1 LEQSRICVVDAQS
14 WILLVA
20 SLVSDPDA
28 LISWFSS
35 LDLPPLP
42 RIGLEAG
49 PLPQWLYAG
58 LASPGFSIELFET
71 RHMRDAFKAMPI
83 KINKKDV
90 RGIAPLDATG
100 LVSVGS

>member
-28 LISWFSS
+28 LISWLSS
-35 LDLPPLP
+35 LDLPLP

-58 LASPGFSIELFET
+58 LASPGFSIELLET
-71 RHMRDAFKAMPI
+71 RHMRDASKAMPI
-83 KINKKDV
+83 KINKKNA
-90 RGIAPLDATG
+90 RGIAPLNATG